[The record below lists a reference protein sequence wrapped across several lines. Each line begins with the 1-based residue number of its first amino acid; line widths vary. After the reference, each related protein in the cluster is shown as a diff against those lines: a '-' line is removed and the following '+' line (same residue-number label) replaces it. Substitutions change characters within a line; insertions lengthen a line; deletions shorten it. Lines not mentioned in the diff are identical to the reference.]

1 MPQVPIPNTG
11 SFRPLEQYTSGITI
25 PSQIDIAQI
34 NKTTRD
40 SLYEDS
46 VKKYRREKNLPDPFS
61 NMSFAA
67 DDDGICLG
75 GFPRAKCLFFEG
87 RGDGINN
94 GL

>member
-1 MPQVPIPNTG
+1 MPEVSVSNTG

-46 VKKYRREKNLPDPFS
+46 VKKYRRFKYS
-61 NMSFAA
+61 
-67 DDDGICLG
+67 
-75 GFPRAKCLFFEG
+75 
-87 RGDGINN
+87 
-94 GL
+94 